1 MKVTIPTNWN
11 DVKLGVFQKYSQLN
25 FDKLNDFTAKIETV
39 KAFTGLSNVI
49 LMSIPLKQLDG
60 IYKDIGVFLKDT
72 KAKPL
77 KKIIK
82 IDEVEYGF
90 HNYMDEMTLGEFAD
104 IDEYVKSGAWKNI
117 AKIMSVLYRPI
128 TKKNGKRYTIKE
140 YDGDLERV
148 KLFENKMT
156 MDIVLGAT
164 GFFLRLGGELMM
176 NLNGYSKTSNTKTTQ
191 KTK

>member
-176 NLNGYSKTSNTKTTQ
+176 NLNTKTTQ